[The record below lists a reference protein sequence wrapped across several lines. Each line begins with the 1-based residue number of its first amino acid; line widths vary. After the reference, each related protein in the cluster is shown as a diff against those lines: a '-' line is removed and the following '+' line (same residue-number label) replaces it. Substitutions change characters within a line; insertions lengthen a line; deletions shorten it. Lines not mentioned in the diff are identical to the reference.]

1 MFFSCFIVTA
11 SLLHSARLCSDQ
23 LVVVFVV
30 VQRHIAN
37 REDAKRPLMDELCN
51 IITHNKVEGCL
62 FFLSRF
68 FIIFHVSTVMN
79 SNS

>member
-1 MFFSCFIVTA
+1 MCFLVV
-11 SLLHSARLCSDQ
+11 LLSQQVFYCSDQ

-37 REDAKRPLMDELCN
+37 REDAKRPLMDELRN

-62 FFLSRF
+62 FFLF
-68 FIIFHVSTVMN
+68 TFL
-79 SNS
+79 